1 MHVLRTHETSVA
13 LNLVTWEGPDKGGA
27 LSLWPL
33 NLGPRPP
40 PECPRADTSCPG
52 GLPRSLP
59 RALSRRMLT
68 TLRTQSSARGW
79 SSGGPDL
86 RFGTSRESL
95 SRKLTLLSC
104 CRKEGGAGTRRR
116 DMRLRTEWHRAR
128 HRKPPNS
135 RRPPPPTNSLQGRPP
150 ARRQRT
156 GDEQPL
162 RDMKSD
168 AGMRNA

>member
-40 PECPRADTSCPG
+40 PERPRADTSCPG
-52 GLPRSLP
+52 GCRAHCRAPCHAVCSHTENTIICPRVEFW
-59 RALSRRMLT
+59 R
-68 TLRTQSSARGW
+68 
-79 SSGGPDL
+79 PDL

-156 GDEQPL
+156 GDEQLL